1 MLYSTWLEGQINCC
15 DSWEGIADI
24 TKATEIDLEAA
35 LPIGGDGKETSFAI
49 QCI

>member
-1 MLYSTWLEGQINCC
+1 MLYSTWLEGQINCWN
-15 DSWEGIADI
+15 SWEGMVDL

-35 LPIGGDGKETSFAI
+35 LPTGGDGKETSFEI